1 MISLEKNRHWLQAA
15 VVSVGLLAA
24 CSLYASE
31 PEVAPA
37 AQSALVEMKGEG
49 AGGMRMCKDHQQKLA
64 DELKLDDKQ
73 QTLFRTAMKQMNATM
88 HDGMQLHE
96 KLKDQVESDDYDEKK
111 VRALVHKHNAEME
124 DRMVAS
130 SKAMHDFYQSLGP
143 WQKGKF
149 KAIKDDMHDKM
160 RDHMKG
166 ARREHKHGHEHGNRH
181 EQHEQ
186 HEQHHENPE
195 ASDQAK

>member
-1 MISLEKNRHWLQAA
+1 MAA
-15 VVSVGLLAA
+15 D
-24 CSLYASE
+24 E
-31 PEVAPA
+31 
-37 AQSALVEMKGEG
+37 
-49 AGGMRMCKDHQQKLA
+49 AGGMRMCKDHQQKLV

-73 QTLFRTAMKQMNATM
+73 ETLFKNAMKQMKETM
-88 HDGMQLHE
+88 HDGMKLHE
-96 KLKDQVESDDYDEKK
+96 KLKAEVESDNYDEKK

-160 RDHMKG
+160 REHMKG
-166 ARREHKHGHEHGNRH
+166 ARREHKHGHEHGNQH